1 MDWKGKVRPW
11 KVSLFRT
18 GMEDGL
24 SRIDEI
30 ERAAA
35 LAGDILL
42 SHASEDMEISRK
54 SGHELVTA
62 ADLRSEEFLR
72 ERLREIEP
80 GAGFLGEESSGGE
93 LPKPPF
99 WIVDPLDGTNN
110 FAHGYPMFSVS
121 IAYWDGDRVARG
133 CVYDPLRK
141 EFFSAERGSGAFLNG
156 AAVKCT
162 EREDLSDCLVAT
174 GFPYHRREG
183 DPGVD
188 LSVLEFFL
196 GKVQG
201 VRRGG
206 SAALDLS
213 YVACGRL
220 DGFFEESLKP
230 WDMAA
235 GCLLVTEAGGS
246 VSAYSGGGWSVF
258 SQGVVASGRSIHGPM
273 RNGIRRGL

>member
-1 MDWKGKVRPW
+1 M
-11 KVSLFRT
+11 
-18 GMEDGL
+18 
-24 SRIDEI
+24 SRIGEI
-30 ERAAA
+30 QRAAA
-35 LAGDILL
+35 EAGDILL
-42 SHASEDMEISRK
+42 SHASGDMGISRK
-54 SGHELVTA
+54 SGHELVTT

-80 GAGFLGEESSGGE
+80 DAGFLGEESSGGV

-133 CVYDPLRK
+133 CVYDPVRK
-141 EFFSAERGSGAFLNG
+141 ECFSAERGSGTFLNG
-156 AAVKCT
+156 TAVKCT

-174 GFPYHRREG
+174 GFPYHRREE
-183 DPGVD
+183 DLGVD
-188 LSVLEFFL
+188 LSALEFFL

-246 VSAYSGGGWSVF
+246 VSAYRGGEWSIF
-258 SQGVVASGRSIHGPM
+258 SQGVVASGRSIHGLM
-273 RNGIRRGL
+273 RIGVRPGL